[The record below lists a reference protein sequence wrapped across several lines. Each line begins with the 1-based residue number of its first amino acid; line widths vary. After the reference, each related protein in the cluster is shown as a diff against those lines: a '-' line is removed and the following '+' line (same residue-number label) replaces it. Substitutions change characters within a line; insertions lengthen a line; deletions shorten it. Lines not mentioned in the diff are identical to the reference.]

1 MEMTETEIIKK
12 YKEAPSLSRIQMI
25 ADLNGC
31 TTKEIREI
39 LRSSGESV
47 KEPKKRGSK
56 PKKNTKADATK
67 KDDTTKTSS
76 KAEPVEVEKP
86 AESISIPV
94 VVLEMCQERINY
106 TNRQISAFIESIDQL
121 NLQREELI
129 EFQKLKITIPDS
141 ILDMTREK
149 ILSLNRQ
156 IAAYVE
162 AIDQLNEEIAELK
175 AFMNEGEKR
184 DESNELHR
192 KV

>member
-31 TTKEIREI
+31 TTKEIRDI
-39 LRSSGESV
+39 LRNSGESI
-47 KEPKKRGSK
+47 KEPKKRASK
-56 PKKNTKADATK
+56 PKKNTKAETTK
-67 KDDTTKTSS
+67 KDDTKKTSN

-129 EFQKLKITIPDS
+129 EFQKLTITIPDS

-149 ILSLNRQ
+149 ILSFNRQ

>member
-31 TTKEIREI
+31 TTKEIRDI
-39 LRSSGESV
+39 LRSSGESI
-47 KEPKKRGSK
+47 KEPKKKTSK

-129 EFQKLKITIPDS
+129 EFQKLTITIPDS

-149 ILSLNRQ
+149 ILSFNRQ